1 MNIFY
6 LDEDP
11 KICALSIIAINMF
24 VKMIIEYA
32 QLIINSSSSI
42 RWLRRLW
49 S

>member
-6 LDEDP
+6 LDKNP
-11 KICALSIIAINMF
+11 RKCAKYHCDKHVL
-24 VKMIIEYA
+24 KMIIEYA